1 MNRIIVDKAIAALLG
16 AAVSNMVGN
25 QFTNSYKIEE
35 SIVNL
40 ALLIG
45 TDSHYDPRKTKVSLD
60 FEQAIIMI
68 RALKEFKDTLNL
80 GHIKEIFA

>member
-1 MNRIIVDKAIAALLG
+1 LNPIILDKAKAALLG

-25 QFTNSYKIEE
+25 QFENSYKIEE

-45 TDSHYDPRKTKVSLD
+45 SDAHFDPRKTKVSLD

-68 RALKEFKDTLNL
+68 RALKECKDNLNL